1 VEAMTLKRKQAD
13 KPSAVIEEEVEEIEV
28 DTKEEIMLTV
38 IMKRT
43 NSMIIEATEEES
55 EETEVDS
62 EETEVLLEETEE
74 PLEVIGEVS
83 EETEAATEEWNK
95 EE

>member
-1 VEAMTLKRKQAD
+1 MTLKKNQAD
-13 KPSAVIEEEVEEIEV
+13 KLLADTEVEEVEETEV
-28 DTKEEIMLTV
+28 VTKEEIMLMEIT
-38 IMKRT
+38 KRT
-43 NSMIIEATEEES
+43 NSMITEATGEES

-62 EETEVLLEETEE
+62 EETEVLLEAIEE